1 MSEEKE
7 QQNKLSPMGKAQALF
22 DILFK
27 VGTPVALL
35 LVAWMGSKFASKAE
49 VDALRSDVNEIE
61 KVLAVMVETNRINER
76 QDQTIADHEE
86 RLRKLEQK

>member
-1 MSEEKE
+1 MPDDKE
-7 QQNKLSPMGKAQALF
+7 PQNKLSPMGKAQALF

-49 VDALRSDVNEIE
+49 VDSLRTDVNKIE
-61 KVLAVMVETNRINER
+61 KVIAVMVETNRINER
-76 QDQTIADHEE
+76 QDESIADHEE

>member
-1 MSEEKE
+1 MD
-7 QQNKLSPMGKAQALF
+7 G
-22 DILFK
+22 
-27 VGTPVALL
+27 V
-35 LVAWMGSKFASKAE
+35 ASKAE
-49 VDALRSDVNEIE
+49 VDALRTDVNEIE